1 MGRPIIDLT
10 GMKSGRWT
18 VLRRDE
24 ASPSGS
30 GITPRWICQCE
41 CGVVRSVFGHTLRSG
56 GGSCGCLA
64 RELRTEMKRT
74 HGGYYTPEYNIWSG
88 MLKRAR
94 GTNKRTIKWYADRG
108 IGVCESW
115 EKFENF
121 IADMGSRP
129 SARHSL
135 DRIDNDRGYEPGN
148 CRWATPEEQQ
158 GNRRTCVRLTLNGET
173 THLAEWSRRLGVP
186 DYMISA
192 RIKKGVAFD
201 RIAAEFGYE
210 ARHAS

>member
-1 MGRPIIDLT
+1 MGRKAKDMT
-10 GMKSGRWT
+10 GAKCGRWT
-18 VLRRDE
+18 VLRRDDSAVSG
-24 ASPSGS
+24 ASKHA
-30 GITPRWICQCE
+30 RWICQCE
-41 CGVVRSVFGHTLRSG
+41 CGAVRSVFGHTLRID
-56 GGSCGCLA
+56 GGSCGCLS
-64 RELRTEMKRT
+64 REIHAAIKTK
-74 HGGYYTPEYNIWSG
+74 HGGYYTPEYGIWSG
-88 MLKRAR
+88 MLDRALGR
-94 GTNKRTIKWYADRG
+94 SGAAKKWYTDRG
-108 IGVCESW
+108 IGVCERW
-115 EKFENF
+115 RQFENF

-192 RIKKGVAFD
+192 RLKKGVAFD